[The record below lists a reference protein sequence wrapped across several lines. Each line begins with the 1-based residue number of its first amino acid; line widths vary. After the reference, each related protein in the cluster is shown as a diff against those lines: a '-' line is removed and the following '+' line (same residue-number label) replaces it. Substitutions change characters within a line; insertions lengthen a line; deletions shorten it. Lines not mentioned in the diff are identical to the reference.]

1 MFSTPTPTSAADVV
15 SPTAAE
21 VDQYQT
27 AFRQLAK
34 GGSDI
39 SASRAQ
45 RFLARSQLP
54 EADLQHVWQ
63 TAVPQKERAAARVGQ
78 PRQIAEG
85 RGARGRASRRA
96 GAHMWP
102 SPLLSSASR
111 MNEASSLF
119 ARSR

>member
-1 MFSTPTPTSAADVV
+1 MFSTPTPTSVAEFV

-45 RFLARSQLP
+45 RFLARSRLP
-54 EADLQHVWQ
+54 EAVAADSTLQA
-63 TAVPQKERAAARVGQ
+63 TIE
-78 PRQIAEG
+78 
-85 RGARGRASRRA
+85 A
-96 GAHMWP
+96 GE
-102 SPLLSSASR
+102 SLLYVSDAQS
-111 MNEASSLF
+111 
-119 ARSR
+119 